1 MAAEPIQKKFMIDN
15 IYVSLDEAREE
26 IKKRWNDVELRK
38 KIEDEL
44 GNKFLPQ
51 FSKNPRAAL
60 TKQVCVADNGFVFF
74 YYCAKYINAEP
85 LAWEDYN
92 DKFISLN
99 EEKKGL
105 GRLRVV
111 LEDGTPAMVDIMDFH
126 GNEKKK
132 LGECVLKTGEKLVD
146 FHHNLFK
153 IFRYKIEMFDNEEW
167 AKNIANADEYYY
179 FMLLHFVAHGIL
191 FDVFQ
196 MEEDEG
202 ENRFTSEVVL
212 PAIQKV
218 QDKFGLKPLIFRMYP
233 KNQTEE
239 EDFFWWCYPPSVN
252 ERIVNYARKNSLA
265 IKKANINTKI
275 DK

>member
-1 MAAEPIQKKFMIDN
+1 MSEKIDN

-26 IKKRWNDVELRK
+26 IKKRWHDVELRK
-38 KIEDEL
+38 KIEAEL
-44 GNKFLPQ
+44 GDKFLPP
-51 FSKNPRAAL
+51 FAEKPRGVL
-60 TKQVCVADNGFVFF
+60 NRQVVSPDNGFIFF
-74 YYCAKYINAEP
+74 YFCAKYVNADP
-85 LAWEDYN
+85 LAWED
-92 DKFISLN
+92 DVDIFVSFN

-111 LEDGTPAMVDIMDFH
+111 LEDGSPAMVDIMDFH
-126 GNEKKK
+126 ANEKKK
-132 LGECVLKTGEKLVD
+132 LSECVLKTGEKLID

-153 IFRYKIEMFDNEEW
+153 SCKYDLEIYNDAAWRNGIH
-167 AKNIANADEYYY
+167 NISQYYY
-179 FMLLHFVAHGIL
+179 LTILHFVAHGIL

-196 MEEDEG
+196 TEEDEG

-233 KNQTEE
+233 ENQTKE

-252 ERIVNYARKNSLA
+252 GYIIDWVKKNGLDFRKTL
-265 IKKANINTKI
+265 
-275 DK
+275 

>member
-1 MAAEPIQKKFMIDN
+1 MNTDN

-26 IKKRWNDVELRK
+26 IKKRWNNPDLRK
-38 KIEDEL
+38 KIEAEL

-51 FSKNPRAAL
+51 FSEKPRAVL
-60 TKQVCVADNGFVFF
+60 TKQVCVADNGFLFF

-85 LAWEDYN
+85 LAWED
-92 DKFISLN
+92 DEDIFVSFN

-126 GNEKKK
+126 ANEKKK
-132 LGECVLKTGEKLVD
+132 LGECILKTGEKLVD

-153 IFRYKIEMFDNEEW
+153 SCKYDLEIYNDPSWRNGIYDVSQ
-167 AKNIANADEYYY
+167 YYY
-179 FMLLHFVAHGIL
+179 LTILHFVAHGIL

-196 MEEDEG
+196 TEEDEG

-233 KNQTEE
+233 KNQTKE
-239 EDFFWWCYPPSVN
+239 EDFFWWCYPPGVN
-252 ERIVNYARKNSLA
+252 GYIIDWARKNGLDF
-265 IKKANINTKI
+265 KEINKQQR
-275 DK
+275 